1 MTRRHLKALFA
12 LAALAPVL
20 WAATPAQAFNPFEQ
34 SYGYVMPERLRK
46 NRAGDGI
53 AAPVTGSGRRLDR
66 GRDISEPVLSP
77 REARRAARNAKA
89 GKRVQVAAIA
99 PPIVNFGGK
108 YAPGSIVIDTAG
120 RSLYYVQG
128 GGQAYRYPV
137 AVGRKGFTWSGSKT
151 ITRKADW
158 PDWRPPAEM
167 RARQRGLPKMM
178 KGGVNNPLGAKA
190 LYLGN
195 SLYRI
200 HGTNDVKSIGTAA
213 SSGCIRM
220 SNEHVTHLSGIA
232 GVGTKVHVLKKLPN
246 RVLAAAN

>member
-1 MTRRHLKALFA
+1 MTQMLTKRWLA
-12 LAALAPVL
+12 LAALLPAM
-20 WAATPAQAFNPFEQ
+20 WAATPAEAFHPFEQ
-34 SYGYVMPERLRK
+34 NYGYVMPERLRK
-46 NRAGDGI
+46 DRRSERGLETPI
-53 AAPVTGSGRRLDR
+53 TGEGRRLTRDR
-66 GRDISEPVLSP
+66 DQALVDLTSR
-77 REARRAARNAKA
+77 ARRADRA
-89 GKRVQVAAIA
+89 GRSKRIKVAAVA
-99 PPIVNFGGK
+99 PPTVHFGGR

-120 RSLYYVQG
+120 RSLYYVKG
-128 GGQAYRYPV
+128 GGQAYKYPV

-167 RARQRGLPKMM
+167 RARQRGLPKVM

-220 SNEHVTHLSGIA
+220 TNEHVTHLSEIA
-232 GVGTKVHVLKKLPN
+232 GVGTKVHVVKKLSPKL
-246 RVLAAAN
+246 VAAAN